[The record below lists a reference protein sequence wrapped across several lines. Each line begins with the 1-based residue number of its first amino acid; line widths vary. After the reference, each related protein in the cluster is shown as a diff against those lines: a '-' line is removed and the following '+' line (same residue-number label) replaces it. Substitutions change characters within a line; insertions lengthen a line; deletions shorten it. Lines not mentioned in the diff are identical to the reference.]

1 MACSLSGVVTFGPH
15 HQKLVDIVWF
25 EPTVASKADT
35 VTMEQARVRPA
46 AHRVR
51 VSVETL
57 GNLCHG

>member
-1 MACSLSGVVTFGPH
+1 VVTVGPRD
-15 HQKLVDIVWF
+15 QKLVDIVWF

-35 VTMEQARVRPA
+35 ITMEKARVRPA

-57 GNLCHG
+57 GNLCDG